1 MVKEQNDKI
10 NHIYLLKLKKLEGEL
25 KDTTLRQKAV
35 EERGRSEINSLRGQ
49 IKMYIL
55 IHLDSGRGWKC
66 RE

>member
-55 IHLDSGRGWKC
+55 IHLDSRRGWTC